1 MKSPPLNP
9 PKDRIIYSSGDNHLV
24 REVDLGSGTL
34 TTLGGDLDMDPIEG
48 TFSGDEGQALE
59 ARMAQPRGVE
69 VVGDTVYVADRDNKS
84 VRRIKDGKM
93 TSVAGGCD
101 GFYRE

>member
-1 MKSPPLNP
+1 
-9 PKDRIIYSSGDNHLV
+9 
-24 REVDLGSGTL
+24 
-34 TTLGGDLDMDPIEG
+34 MDPIEG

-93 TSVAGGCD
+93 TSVAGPSVRRWMRSTGQGEAEEAGD
-101 GFYRE
+101 WSLGIVD